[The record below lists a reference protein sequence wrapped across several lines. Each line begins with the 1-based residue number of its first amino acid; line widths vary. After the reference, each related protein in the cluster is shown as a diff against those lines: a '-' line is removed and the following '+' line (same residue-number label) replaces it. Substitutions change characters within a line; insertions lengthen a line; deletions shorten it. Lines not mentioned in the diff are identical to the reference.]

1 MCSGELSQLHN
12 EMIDWVRWVGC
23 PRQDPHKDLA
33 KPSVNF
39 EAMVSKNEAGKHMV
53 LVPMKH

>member
-1 MCSGELSQLHN
+1 M
-12 EMIDWVRWVGC
+12 
-23 PRQDPHKDLA
+23 DLA

-39 EAMVSKNEAGKHMV
+39 EAMVSKNEAGKHVV